1 MIESDLRRN
10 HPLKGNMTWIKLDS
24 KPWKPLTK
32 SDIDKV
38 NQYSAELEAMKDTWY
53 REMSI
58 WMWGTKEQKKE
69 LMDEKLGIIPKEP
82 QWRPADPVD
91 WPRQVMGR
99 WVPFEPKVNET
110 NTLDNPHFED
120 GNWPGYLGHADDFRP

>member
-1 MIESDLRRN
+1 VIESDLRRN

-38 NQYSAELEAMKDTWY
+38 NRYSAELEAMKDTWY
-53 REMSI
+53 RELSI

-82 QWRPADPVD
+82 QWRPADSAELPIT
-91 WPRQVMGR
+91 
-99 WVPFEPKVNET
+99 FKVNEP
-110 NTLDNPHFED
+110 NTLSNPWFEE
-120 GNWPGYLGHADDFRP
+120 GSWPGYLGHADDFRP

>member
-1 MIESDLRRN
+1 MYKWIGNGKPWLRVDE
-10 HPLKGNMTWIKLDS
+10 KKLDRDVKRYNEYLDS
-24 KPWKPLTK
+24 
-32 SDIDKV
+32 
-38 NQYSAELEAMKDTWY
+38 MKDAFAK
-53 REMSI
+53 EMRI
-58 WMWGTKEQKKE
+58 RMWGTKEQQEK

-91 WPRQVMGR
+91 WPNQTQSR

-110 NTLDNPHFED
+110 NTLDNPHFEE